1 MVLVPQNIGEYIMGH
16 RSKQSNAVHAKYG
29 TGRNIAKLVEDMKAI
44 VAVKEWGYFEE
55 YDD

>member
-1 MVLVPQNIGEYIMGH
+1 MPQDIGEYIFGH
-16 RSKQSNAVHAKYG
+16 RSDQSNKVHAKYG
-29 TGRNIAKLVEDMKAI
+29 TGRGVEDLVEDMKAI